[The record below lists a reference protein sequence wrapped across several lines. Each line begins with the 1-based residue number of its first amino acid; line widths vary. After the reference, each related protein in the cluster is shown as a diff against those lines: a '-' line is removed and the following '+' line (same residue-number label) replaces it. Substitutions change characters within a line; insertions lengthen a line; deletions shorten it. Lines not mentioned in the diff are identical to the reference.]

1 MKIYEVLV
9 FDDLTTSDGLN
20 PAKFSEFLN
29 HVLVFSK
36 KHPRAGDRNYSSNS
50 LHDITNQRRHTAE
63 DSWGMRAI
71 FFSRTVYIRILY
83 LHIYLPSNSTDSWKK
98 STLCRYFLLK
108 KVGFPGFGAFGPA
121 RLFLPWR
128 KASKMLWVPGWRGTV
143 LAETDDIWSYGVKRC
158 NQKYY
163 IYKMPELCNSRNV
176 HTLVSSMCA
185 VCVCALCSLWL
196 FFTTYLHMLRCHE
209 LVVLFDHCDLLGHRL
224 GNNRLL
230 QEADVL
236 MCGQPLCWTLESVV
250 WGWETKANSTSVS
263 NVCLL
268 KDIPNTWRIVD
279 VFVNLRNF
287 ARHLC
292 WYALLTYCFFFFL
305 LNMISTSFNDSGM
318 V

>member
-1 MKIYEVLV
+1 MRSHIQQKRSVMKIYEVLV

-83 LHIYLPSNSTDSWKK
+83 LHIYLYLPSNSTDSWKK

-128 KASKMLWVPGWRGTV
+128 KASKMLWVPG
-143 LAETDDIWSYGVKRC
+143 
-158 NQKYY
+158 
-163 IYKMPELCNSRNV
+163 
-176 HTLVSSMCA
+176 
-185 VCVCALCSLWL
+185 
-196 FFTTYLHMLRCHE
+196 
-209 LVVLFDHCDLLGHRL
+209 
-224 GNNRLL
+224 
-230 QEADVL
+230 
-236 MCGQPLCWTLESVV
+236 
-250 WGWETKANSTSVS
+250 
-263 NVCLL
+263 
-268 KDIPNTWRIVD
+268 
-279 VFVNLRNF
+279 
-287 ARHLC
+287 
-292 WYALLTYCFFFFL
+292 
-305 LNMISTSFNDSGM
+305 
-318 V
+318 